1 MLIVHRQ
8 SSNHKLVA
16 STEEEFKLQQQPAKM
31 KRKARYS
38 RAEKRERKRL
48 QEDVTKGKADADAA
62 TAAADETKPTF
73 QPRPTKKRKKTTF
86 LQRVIKCA
94 DESLHTQSVMLGTI
108 DDSEKISSI
117 RIFTG
122 CDTDGSRKKIPP
134 DSATTCSSSLTI
146 RIQPLLIL
154 DLNGILC
161 HRSRSNKGP
170 GGVQL
175 RPSIGTMAQTDI
187 IPRTDLATFLR
198 FLDKHFCLAIW
209 TSAKRR
215 TAKRLLTMLIPEGI
229 KSRLLF
235 VWGQNYCCQSGQ
247 VATSSTSDP
256 DNAADDNGEGD
267 NDLSLEEESD
277 DEEDEDGII
286 YEKRLDKVW
295 KAFPLWSADNTLLV
309 DDSPEKCGFAVASA
323 IHPPAIHGQ
332 RNQSIQSS
340 SSSATPADGPSDNLS
355 LAMSDE
361 DNEKL
366 QLEFFEQ
373 LVSFWSR
380 QPYLQMFQKVHK
392 KKSHN
397 LIGEKISNTEYLHF
411 METSNAARHVG
422 WRGNDIG

>member
-1 MLIVHRQ
+1 
-8 SSNHKLVA
+8 
-16 STEEEFKLQQQPAKM
+16 M

-48 QEDVTKGKADADAA
+48 QEDVKKDKADADDDA
-62 TAAADETKPTF
+62 AAADETKPTC
-73 QPRPTKKRKKTTF
+73 QPRPKRKRKKTTF
-86 LQRVIKCA
+86 LQRMIKCA
-94 DESLHTQSVMLGTI
+94 DESHHTQSVLAGTI

-117 RIFTG
+117 RIITG
-122 CDTDGSRKKIPP
+122 CDMDRSNQKIPP
-134 DSATTCSSSLTI
+134 ESATTCNSSLTI

-161 HRSRSNKGP
+161 HRSRSNKEL
-170 GGVQL
+170 GGVLL
-175 RPSIGTMAQTDI
+175 RPSIGTMAHTDI

-215 TAKRLLTMLIPEGI
+215 TAKRLLAMLIPEDI
-229 KSRLLF
+229 RSRLLF
-235 VWGQNYCCQSGQ
+235 VWGQNYCCQSDQ

-256 DNAADDNGEGD
+256 DNAAADNGDSD
-267 NDLSLEEESD
+267 NDASLEEESD
-277 DEEDEDGII
+277 DDEDEDGFI

-323 IHPPAIHGQ
+323 IHPPPIHGQ
-332 RNQSIQSS
+332 RNESIHS
-340 SSSATPADGPSDNLS
+340 SSSATPDDGTSDNLS
-355 LAMSDE
+355 LTMSDE
-361 DNEKL
+361 DNEKR
-366 QLEFFEQ
+366 QLEFFQQ

-380 QPYLQMFQKVHK
+380 QPYLQTFQKVHK
-392 KKSHN
+392 TRFHN
-397 LIGEKISNTEYLHF
+397 LIGEKISNTKYLRF

-422 WRGNDIG
+422 WRGSEIGKVEDKSF